1 MACNLKGDAMFQAV
15 LDPIAGNLGL
25 SALVACVPLLS
36 FFIMLL
42 GVKAKAH
49 VSAAVALAV
58 SVVVAVIGFRMPVA
72 YALVSATQGAAFG
85 LFPIVFI
92 ICMAVWFYEVTVVSG
107 RSEDLRK
114 FFDQV
119 GGGDIRIQA
128 MMIAFCFG
136 GLLEALAGFG
146 APIAVTATMILALGV
161 KPRRAALT
169 VLLANTAPVAYGAVG
184 TPITTSGAMVA
195 GGDATVA
202 AETARHV
209 AAIVGY
215 QAPLF
220 ACIVPLLLTFI
231 LDGKRGV
238 KDCWLP
244 SLVVGISFA
253 ITQWA
258 CSNFFA
264 YELTDV
270 IASLVGLCAIV
281 IFMKF
286 WKPKGVDGV
295 RERFGL
301 APLSEMETSDLN
313 ANRTFMALAPY
324 IIVVVV
330 FGICKLGIPDILAQT
345 DIKIAWPV
353 ISGGTVLSAAG
364 KDPGTTFTLN
374 LLASPGTMLLAAG
387 LLSALVY
394 SLYTENGRYEM
405 TMSAAV
411 KAIGSTFYRMRISA
425 LTIVLVLSLA
435 YVMNFSG
442 QTITIGQFLAG
453 AGPVF
458 AFISPLLGWVG
469 TAVTG
474 SDTSA
479 NALFSGLQYSA
490 AQANP
495 ALAGVTPDLFLA
507 ANTMGGVVGKMIS
520 PQSLAIAALATQE
533 TEADIMKS
541 VLPWSIAFLV
551 GVSILVG
558 LQSGLLAFVLP

>member
-1 MACNLKGDAMFQAV
+1 MFQAI
-15 LDPIAGNLGL
+15 LDPVAGSLGL
-25 SALVACVPLLS
+25 SALVACIPLVA

-49 VSAAVALAV
+49 VSAVVAL
-58 SVVVAVIGFRMPVA
+58 VVALIVAIVAFHMPTGLA
-72 YALVSATQGAAFG
+72 IISATQGAAFG
-85 LFPIVFI
+85 AFPIVYI

-161 KPRRAALT
+161 KPKKAALA
-169 VLLANTAPVAYGAVG
+169 VLLANTAPVAYGAVA
-184 TPITTSGAMVA
+184 TPITTAGNMVA
-195 GGDATVA
+195 NVTGNAAATA
-202 AETARHV
+202 QHV

-220 ACIVPLLLTFI
+220 AVFVPFLLVII
-231 LDGKRGV
+231 LDGKQGA
-238 KDCWLP
+238 KDCVIP
-244 SLVVGISFA
+244 SFVVGISFA

-270 IASLVGLCAIV
+270 IASLVGMCAIV
-281 IFMKF
+281 LFMKV

-301 APLSEMETSDLN
+301 PPVAESATSDLN
-313 ANRTFMALAPY
+313 AKRTFMALVPY
-324 IIVVVV
+324 LIVVAV
-330 FGICKLGIPDILAQT
+330 FGICKLGIPSILAQT
-345 DIKIAWPV
+345 DIKFAWPV
-353 ISGGTVLSAAG
+353 IAGAIEVAG
-364 KDPGTTFTLN
+364 KDPGTTFNLN
-374 LLASPGTMLLAAG
+374 LLSTPGTMLLVSG
-387 LLSALVY
+387 LLAAIVY
-394 SLYTENGRYEM
+394 SLNTENGRYEM
-405 TMSAAV
+405 SMGAAF
-411 KAIGSTFYRMRISA
+411 KAIGTTFYRMRFSA

-442 QTITIGQFLAG
+442 QTISIGQFLSG
-453 AGPVF
+453 SGPVF
-458 AFISPLLGWVG
+458 PFISPLLGWVG

-479 NALFSGLQYSA
+479 NALFAGLQYSA
-490 AQANP
+490 ALSNG
-495 ALAGVTPDLFLA
+495 ALQGVTPDLFLA

-520 PQSLAIAALATQE
+520 PQSLAIAAVATGVI
-533 TEADIMKS
+533 EADIMKK
-541 VLPWSIAFLV
+541 VLPWSVAFLV
-551 GVSILVG
+551 GTCLLVG
-558 LQSGLLAFVLP
+558 LQATVLAGVIPVLAP

>member
-1 MACNLKGDAMFQAV
+1 MFQAM
-15 LDPIAGNLGL
+15 LDPVMGNLGV
-25 SALVACVPLLS
+25 SALVACIPLLA

-49 VSAAVALAV
+49 VSAVVALI
-58 SVVVAVIGFRMPVA
+58 VALLVAIVGFQMPA
-72 YALVSATQGAAFG
+72 GLALVSATQGAAFG
-85 LFPIVFI
+85 AFPIVYI

-161 KPRRAALT
+161 KPKKAALA
-169 VLLANTAPVAYGAVG
+169 VLLANTAPVAYGAVA
-184 TPITTSGAMVA
+184 TPITTAGNMVA
-195 GGDATVA
+195 SITGDAAGTA
-202 AETARHV
+202 AHV

-215 QAPLF
+215 QAPIF
-220 ACIVPLLLTFI
+220 AMFVPFLLVII
-231 LDGKRGV
+231 LDGKQGA

-244 SLVVGISFA
+244 AFVVGISFA

-270 IASLVGLCAIV
+270 IASLVGMVACV
-281 IFMKF
+281 VFMKV

-301 APLSEMETSDLN
+301 PSLAESGESDLN
-313 ANRTFMALAPY
+313 GGRTFMALVPY
-324 IIVVVV
+324 LIVVVV
-330 FGICKLGIPDILAQT
+330 FGVCKLGIPSILAQT
-345 DIKIAWPV
+345 DIKFAWPI
-353 ISGGTVLSAAG
+353 ISGGAVLSAAG
-364 KDPGTTFTLN
+364 ADPGTTFNLN
-374 LLASPGTMLLAAG
+374 LLSTPGTMLLVSGIIA
-387 LLSALVY
+387 ALVY
-394 SLYTENGRYEM
+394 TLNTENGRYNM
-405 TMSAAV
+405 TMGAAI
-411 KAIGSTFYRMRISA
+411 KAIGSTFYKMRFSA

-442 QTITIGQFLAG
+442 QTITIGEFLSG
-453 AGPVF
+453 AGPAF
-458 AFISPLLGWVG
+458 PFISPMLGWVG

-479 NALFSGLQYSA
+479 NALFAGLQYSA
-490 AQANP
+490 AMSNG

-520 PQSLAIAALATQE
+520 PQSLAIAAVATGVI
-533 TEADIMKS
+533 EADIMKK
-541 VLPWSIAFLV
+541 VLPWSIAFLI
-551 GVSILVG
+551 GTCILVG
-558 LQSGLLAFVLP
+558 LQATVLAFILP

>member
-1 MACNLKGDAMFQAV
+1 MFQAL
-15 LDPIAGNLGL
+15 LDPVAGNLGL
-25 SALVACVPLLS
+25 SALVACIPLVT

-49 VSAAVALAV
+49 ISAVVALVAAVL
-58 SVVVAVIGFRMPVA
+58 VAVIGFQMPA
-72 YALVSATQGAAFG
+72 GLALVAATQGAAFG
-85 LFPIVFI
+85 AFPIVFI

-161 KPRRAALT
+161 KPKKAALT
-169 VLLANTAPVAYGAVG
+169 VLLANTAPVAYGAVA
-184 TPITTSGAMVA
+184 TPITTAGNMVA
-195 GGDATVA
+195 SVTGDAA
-202 AETARHV
+202 ATAQHV

-220 ACIVPLLLTFI
+220 AVFVPFLLVII
-231 LDGKRGV
+231 LDGKQGA
-238 KDCWLP
+238 KDCVVP
-244 SLVVGISFA
+244 AFVVGICFA
-253 ITQWA
+253 ITQWW
-258 CSNFFA
+258 CSNHFA

-270 IASLVGLCAIV
+270 IASLVGMIACVA
-281 IFMKF
+281 FMKV

-301 APLSEMETSDLN
+301 PPLAESESSDLN
-313 ANRTFMALAPY
+313 ASRTFMALVPY
-324 IIVVVV
+324 LIVVVV

-345 DIKIAWPV
+345 DIKIAWPI
-353 ISGGTVLSAAG
+353 ISGGAILSAAG
-364 KDPGTTFTLN
+364 KDPGTTFNLN
-374 LLASPGTMLLAAG
+374 LLSTPGTMLLVAG
-387 LLSALVY
+387 LISALVY
-394 SLYTENGRYEM
+394 TLNTENGRYKM
-405 TMSAAV
+405 TMGAAI
-411 KAIGSTFYRMRISA
+411 KAIGATFYKMRFSA

-442 QTITIGQFLAG
+442 QTISIGEFLSG
-453 AGPVF
+453 SGSIFPV
-458 AFISPLLGWVG
+458 ISPTLGWVG

-479 NALFSGLQYSA
+479 NALFAGLQYSA
-490 AQANP
+490 AMANP
-495 ALAGVTPDLFLA
+495 ALQNVSPDLFLA

-520 PQSLAIAALATQE
+520 PQSLAIAAVATQVR
-533 TEADIMKS
+533 EADIMKQ
-541 VLPWSIAFLV
+541 VLPWSVAFLIGLCV
-551 GVSILVG
+551 LVG
-558 LQSGLLAFVLP
+558 LQSTVLAFVLP

>member
-1 MACNLKGDAMFQAV
+1 MFQAL
-15 LDPIAGNLGL
+15 LDPVAGNLGL
-25 SALVACVPLLS
+25 SALVACIPLVT

-49 VSAAVALAV
+49 ISAVVALIAAIL
-58 SVVVAVIGFRMPVA
+58 VAIIGFQMPAVL
-72 YALVSATQGAAFG
+72 ALVSATQGVAFG
-85 LFPIVFI
+85 AFPIVYI

-161 KPRRAALT
+161 KPKKAALT
-169 VLLANTAPVAYGAVG
+169 VLLANTAPVAYGAVA
-184 TPITTSGAMVA
+184 TPITTAGNMVA
-195 GGDATVA
+195 SITGDGAATA
-202 AETARHV
+202 QHV

-215 QAPLF
+215 QAPIF
-220 ACIVPLLLTFI
+220 AMFVPFLIVII
-231 LDGKRGV
+231 LDGKQGA

-244 SLVVGISFA
+244 AFVVGISFA

-270 IASLVGLCAIV
+270 IASLVGMVACVL
-281 IFMKF
+281 FMKA

-301 APLSEMETSDLN
+301 PPMAESEKSDLN
-313 ANRTFMALAPY
+313 GSRTFMALVPY
-324 IIVVVV
+324 LIVVAV
-330 FGICKLGIPDILAQT
+330 FGICKLGIPSILAQT
-345 DIKIAWPV
+345 DIKIAWPI
-353 ISGGTVLSAAG
+353 ISGGAILSAAG

-374 LLASPGTMLLAAG
+374 LLSTPGTMLLVAG
-387 LLSALVY
+387 LIAALVY
-394 SLYTENGRYEM
+394 TLNTENGRYKM
-405 TMSAAV
+405 TMGAAF
-411 KAIGSTFYRMRISA
+411 KELGKTSFSMRFAA

-442 QTITIGQFLAG
+442 QTISIGQFLAG
-453 AGPVF
+453 SGP
-458 AFISPLLGWVG
+458 AFPVISPMLGWVG

-479 NALFSGLQYSA
+479 NALFAGLQYSA
-490 AQANP
+490 AMSNP
-495 ALAGVTPDLFLA
+495 ALQNVTPDLFLA

-520 PQSLAIAALATQE
+520 PQSLAIAAVATGVI
-533 TEADIMKS
+533 EADIMKK
-541 VLPWSIAFLV
+541 VLPWSVAFLIGTCV
-551 GVSILVG
+551 LVF
-558 LQSGLLAFVLP
+558 LQSSVLSFILP

>member
-1 MACNLKGDAMFQAV
+1 MFQAM
-15 LDPIAGNLGL
+15 LDPVAGSLGL
-25 SALVACVPLLS
+25 SALVACIPLVT

-49 VSAAVALAV
+49 ISAIVALI
-58 SVVVAVIGFRMPVA
+58 VAILVAIIGFQMPA
-72 YALVSATQGAAFG
+72 GLALVSATQGAAFG
-85 LFPIVFI
+85 AFPIVYI

-161 KPRRAALT
+161 KPKKAALA
-169 VLLANTAPVAYGAVG
+169 VLLANTAPVAYGAVA
-184 TPITTSGAMVA
+184 TPITTAGAMVA
-195 GGDATVA
+195 GGDPVVA
-202 AETARHV
+202 AETAKHV

-215 QAPLF
+215 QAPIF
-220 ACIVPLLLTFI
+220 AMFVPFLLVII
-231 LDGKRGV
+231 LDGKQGA

-244 SLVVGISFA
+244 AFVVGIAFA
-253 ITQWA
+253 ITQWW
-258 CSNFFA
+258 CSNHFA

-270 IASLVGLCAIV
+270 IASLVGMAACI
-281 IFMKF
+281 IFMRF

-301 APLSEMETSDLN
+301 PPMAESETSDLT
-313 ANRTFMALAPY
+313 ASRTFMALVPY
-324 IIVVVV
+324 LIVVVV
-330 FGICKLGIPDILAQT
+330 FGVCKLGIPQILSAT

-353 ISGGTVLSAAG
+353 ISGGTILSAAG
-364 KDPGTTFTLN
+364 KDPGTTFNLN
-374 LLASPGTMLLAAG
+374 LLSTPGTMLLVAG
-387 LLSALVY
+387 LITAVVY
-394 SLYTENGRYEM
+394 SLNNENGRYTA
-405 TMSAAV
+405 TMGGAI
-411 KAIGSTFYRMRISA
+411 KAIGTTFYRMRFSA

-442 QTITIGQFLAG
+442 QTISIGQLLSG
-453 AGPVF
+453 SGP
-458 AFISPLLGWVG
+458 AFPVISPLLDWVG

-479 NALFSGLQYSA
+479 NALFAGLQYSA
-490 AQANP
+490 AMSNG
-495 ALAGVTPDLFLA
+495 ALANVTPDLFLA

-520 PQSLAIAALATQE
+520 PQSLAIAAVATQVK
-533 TEADIMKS
+533 EADIMKN
-541 VLPWSIAFLV
+541 VLPWSVAFLI
-551 GVSILVG
+551 GTCILVG
-558 LQSGLLAFVLP
+558 LQSTVLTFILP

>member
-1 MACNLKGDAMFQAV
+1 MFQAL
-15 LDPIAGNLGL
+15 LDPVAGNLGL
-25 SALVACVPLLS
+25 SALVACIPLLT

-49 VSAAVALAV
+49 VSAVVALAV
-58 SVVVAVIGFRMPVA
+58 ALLVAIIAFQMPA
-72 YALVSATQGAAFG
+72 GLAIVSATQGAAFG
-85 LFPIVFI
+85 AFPIVFI

-161 KPRRAALT
+161 KPKKAALT
-169 VLLANTAPVAYGAVG
+169 VLLANTAPVAYGAVA
-184 TPITTSGAMVA
+184 TPITTAGNMVA
-195 GGDATVA
+195 SITGDAA
-202 AETARHV
+202 ATATHV

-220 ACIVPLLLTFI
+220 AVFVPFLLVII
-231 LDGKRGV
+231 LDGKQGA
-238 KDCWLP
+238 KDCVIP
-244 SLVVGISFA
+244 AFVVGISFA

-270 IASLVGLCAIV
+270 IASLVGMVACVA
-281 IFMKF
+281 FMKV

-301 APLSEMETSDLN
+301 PPLSESEQSDLN
-313 ANRTFMALAPY
+313 GKRTFMALVPY

-330 FGICKLGIPDILAQT
+330 FAICKLGIPGILAQT
-345 DIKIAWPV
+345 DIKIPWPV
-353 ISGGTVLSAAG
+353 ISGGAILSAAG

-374 LLASPGTMLLAAG
+374 LLSTPGTMLLIAG
-387 LLSALVY
+387 LISALVY
-394 SLYTENGRYEM
+394 TLNTENGRYKM
-405 TMSAAV
+405 TMGSAI
-411 KAIGSTFYRMRISA
+411 KAIGSTFYKMRFSA

-442 QTITIGQFLAG
+442 QTISIGEFLSG
-453 AGPVF
+453 SGPIFPV
-458 AFISPLLGWVG
+458 ISPTLGWVG

-479 NALFSGLQYSA
+479 NALFAGLQYSA
-490 AQANP
+490 AMANP
-495 ALAGVTPDLFLA
+495 ALQNVTPDLFLA

-520 PQSLAIAALATQE
+520 PQSLAIAAVATQVR
-533 TEADIMKS
+533 EADIMKE
-541 VLPWSIAFLV
+541 VLPWSVAFLICLCV
-551 GVSILVG
+551 LVG
-558 LQSGLLAFVLP
+558 LQSTVLAFVLP

>member
-1 MACNLKGDAMFQAV
+1 MFQAL
-15 LDPIAGNLGL
+15 LDPVAGNLGL
-25 SALVACVPLLS
+25 SALVACIPLVT

-49 VSAAVALAV
+49 ISAIVALVAAVI
-58 SVVVAVIGFRMPVA
+58 VAVIGFQMPA
-72 YALVSATQGAAFG
+72 DLALVSATQGAAFG
-85 LFPIVFI
+85 AFPIVFI

-146 APIAVTATMILALGV
+146 APIAVTATMIMALGV
-161 KPRRAALT
+161 KPKRAALA
-169 VLLANTAPVAYGAVG
+169 VLLANTAPVAYGAVA
-184 TPITTSGAMVA
+184 TPITTAGSMVA
-195 GGDATVA
+195 GGDAVVA
-202 AETARHV
+202 QQTAQHV

-215 QAPLF
+215 QAPIF
-220 ACIVPLLLTFI
+220 AMFVPLILVII
-231 LDGKRGV
+231 LDGKQGA

-244 SLVVGISFA
+244 ALVVGISFA
-253 ITQWA
+253 ITQWW
-258 CSNFFA
+258 CSNHFA

-270 IASLVGLCAIV
+270 IASLVGMGACIV
-281 IFMKF
+281 FMRF

-301 APLSEMETSDLN
+301 PPMSESAQSDLN
-313 ANRTFMALAPY
+313 GARTFMALVPY
-324 IIVVVV
+324 LIVVVV
-330 FGICKLGIPDILAQT
+330 FGVCKLGIPSILAQT

-353 ISGGTVLSAAG
+353 ISGGAVLSAAG
-364 KDPGTTFTLN
+364 KDPGTTFNLN
-374 LLASPGTMLLAAG
+374 LLSTPGTMLLVAG
-387 LLSALVY
+387 LITALVY
-394 SLYTENGRYEM
+394 SINTEKGRYDM
-405 TMSAAV
+405 TMGAAI
-411 KAIGSTFYRMRISA
+411 KAIGSTFYKMRFSA

-442 QTITIGQFLAG
+442 QTISIGEFLSG
-453 AGPVF
+453 SGPLFPV
-458 AFISPLLGWVG
+458 ISPTLGWVG

-479 NALFSGLQYSA
+479 NALFAGLQYSA
-490 AQANP
+490 AMSNP
-495 ALAGVTPDLFLA
+495 ALQNVTPDLFLA

-520 PQSLAIAALATQE
+520 PQSLAIAAVATQVR
-533 TEADIMKS
+533 EADIMKQ

-551 GVSILVG
+551 GTCVLVG
-558 LQSGLLAFVLP
+558 LQSTVLSFILP

>member
-1 MACNLKGDAMFQAV
+1 MFQAL
-15 LDPIAGNLGL
+15 LDPVAGSLGL
-25 SALVACVPLLS
+25 SALVACIPLVT

-49 VSAAVALAV
+49 VSAIVALIVAIT
-58 SVVVAVIGFRMPVA
+58 VAVLGFQMPA
-72 YALVSATQGAAFG
+72 GLAFVSATQGAAFG
-85 LFPIVFI
+85 AFPIVFI

-161 KPRRAALT
+161 KPKNAALT
-169 VLLANTAPVAYGAVG
+169 VLLANTAPVAYGAVA
-184 TPITTSGAMVA
+184 TPITTAGNMVA
-195 GGDATVA
+195 SITGDATA
-202 AETARHV
+202 TATHV

-220 ACIVPLLLTFI
+220 AVFVPFLLVII
-231 LDGKRGV
+231 LDGKQGA
-238 KDCWLP
+238 KDCVVP
-244 SLVVGISFA
+244 AFVVGICFA
-253 ITQWA
+253 ITQWW
-258 CSNFFA
+258 CSNHFA

-270 IASLVGLCAIV
+270 IASLVGMIACVA
-281 IFMKF
+281 FMKV

-301 APLSEMETSDLN
+301 PPRAESDQSDLN
-313 ANRTFMALAPY
+313 AGRTFMALVPY

-345 DIKIAWPV
+345 DIKIPWPV
-353 ISGGTVLSAAG
+353 ISGGVLLSAAG
-364 KDPGTTFTLN
+364 NDPGTTFNLN
-374 LLASPGTMLLAAG
+374 LLSTPGTMLLAAG
-387 LLSALVY
+387 LITAMVY
-394 SLYTENGRYEM
+394 TLNTENGRYSM
-405 TMSAAV
+405 TMGAAV
-411 KAIGSTFYRMRISA
+411 RAIGSTFYKMRFSA

-442 QTITIGQFLAG
+442 QTICIGEFLSG

-458 AFISPLLGWVG
+458 PVISPTLGWVG

-479 NALFSGLQYSA
+479 NALFAGLQYSA
-490 AQANP
+490 AMANP
-495 ALAGVTPDLFLA
+495 ALQNVTPDLFLA

-520 PQSLAIAALATQE
+520 PQSLAIAAVATQVK
-533 TEADIMKS
+533 EADIMKE
-541 VLPWSIAFLV
+541 VLPWSVAFLV
-551 GVSILVG
+551 LLCLLVG
-558 LQSGLLAFVLP
+558 AQSSVLSFILP

>member
-1 MACNLKGDAMFQAV
+1 MFQAL
-15 LDPIAGNLGL
+15 LDPVAGNLGL
-25 SALVACVPLLS
+25 SALVACIPLVT

-49 VSAAVALAV
+49 VSAVVALVAAV
-58 SVVVAVIGFRMPVA
+58 LVAIIGFQMPA
-72 YALVSATQGAAFG
+72 GLALVSATQGAAFG
-85 LFPIVFI
+85 AFPIVFI

-161 KPRRAALT
+161 KPKKAALT
-169 VLLANTAPVAYGAVG
+169 VLLANTAPVAYGAVA
-184 TPITTSGAMVA
+184 TPITTAGNMVA
-195 GGDATVA
+195 SVTGDGAATA
-202 AETARHV
+202 THV

-220 ACIVPLLLTFI
+220 AVFVPFLLVII
-231 LDGKRGV
+231 LDGKQGA
-238 KDCWLP
+238 KDCVVP
-244 SLVVGISFA
+244 AFVVGICFA
-253 ITQWA
+253 ITQWW
-258 CSNFFA
+258 CSNHFA

-270 IASLVGLCAIV
+270 IASLVGMIACVL
-281 IFMKF
+281 FMKV

-301 APLSEMETSDLN
+301 PPMAESETNDLN
-313 ANRTFMALAPY
+313 ASRTFMALVPY
-324 IIVVVV
+324 LIVVVV
-330 FGICKLGIPDILAQT
+330 FGICKLGIPDILSQT

-353 ISGGTVLSAAG
+353 ISGGAILSAAG
-364 KDPGTTFTLN
+364 KDPGTTFNLN
-374 LLASPGTMLLAAG
+374 LLSTPGTMLLVSG
-387 LLSALVY
+387 LIAALVY
-394 SLYTENGRYEM
+394 TLNSENGRYKM
-405 TMSAAV
+405 TMGDAI
-411 KAIGSTFYRMRISA
+411 KAIGSTFYKMRFSA

-442 QTITIGQFLAG
+442 QTISIGEFLSG
-453 AGPVF
+453 SGP
-458 AFISPLLGWVG
+458 AFPVISPTLGWVG

-479 NALFSGLQYSA
+479 NALFAGLQYSA
-490 AQANP
+490 AMANP
-495 ALAGVTPDLFLA
+495 ALQNVTPDLFLA

-520 PQSLAIAALATQE
+520 PQSLAIAAVATQVR
-533 TEADIMKS
+533 EADIMKE
-541 VLPWSIAFLV
+541 VLPWSVAFL
-551 GVSILVG
+551 ILLCLLVG
-558 LQSGLLAFVLP
+558 AQSTVLAFILP

>member
-1 MACNLKGDAMFQAV
+1 MFQAL
-15 LDPIAGNLGL
+15 LDPVMGNLGL
-25 SALVACVPLLS
+25 SALVACIPLVA

-49 VSAAVALAV
+49 ISAVVAL
-58 SVVVAVIGFRMPVA
+58 VVALLVGIIGFQMPA
-72 YALVSATQGAAFG
+72 DLAFVSATQGAAFG
-85 LFPIVFI
+85 AFPIVYI

-161 KPRRAALT
+161 KPKKAALA
-169 VLLANTAPVAYGAVG
+169 VLLANTAPVAYGAVA
-184 TPITTSGAMVA
+184 TPITTAGNMVA
-195 GGDATVA
+195 NVTGDAAGTA
-202 AETARHV
+202 AHV

-220 ACIVPLLLTFI
+220 AMFVPFLLVII
-231 LDGKRGV
+231 LDGKQGA

-244 SLVVGISFA
+244 AFVVGISFA
-253 ITQWA
+253 ITQWW
-258 CSNFFA
+258 CSNHFA

-270 IASLVGLCAIV
+270 IASLVGMAAIV
-281 IFMKF
+281 IFMRF

-301 APLSEMETSDLN
+301 PALAESGKSDLN
-313 ANRTFMALAPY
+313 GKRTFMALVPY
-324 IIVVVV
+324 IIVVAV
-330 FGICKLGIPDILAQT
+330 FGICKLGIPAIIAQT
-345 DIKIAWPV
+345 DIKIAWPI
-353 ISGGTVLSAAG
+353 ISGGAVLNANGA
-364 KDPGTTFTLN
+364 DPGTTFNLN
-374 LLASPGTMLLAAG
+374 LLSTPGTMLLVAG
-387 LLSALVY
+387 LITAAVY
-394 SLYTENGRYEM
+394 SMSTEGGRYN
-405 TMSAAV
+405 MSMGAAF
-411 KAIGSTFYRMRISA
+411 KAIGTTFYKMRFSA

-442 QTITIGQFLAG
+442 QTITIGDFLSG
-453 AGPVF
+453 SGPAF
-458 AFISPLLGWVG
+458 PFISPMLGWVG

-490 AQANP
+490 ALSNG

-520 PQSLAIAALATQE
+520 PQSLAIAAVATGVI
-533 TEADIMKS
+533 EADIMKK
-541 VLPWSIAFLV
+541 VLPWSVAFLIGTCV
-551 GVSILVG
+551 LVG
-558 LQSGLLAFVLP
+558 LQATVLSFILP

>member
-1 MACNLKGDAMFQAV
+1 MFQAL
-15 LDPIAGNLGL
+15 LDPVMGNLGL
-25 SALVACVPLLS
+25 SALVACIPLVA

-49 VSAAVALAV
+49 ISAVVAL
-58 SVVVAVIGFRMPVA
+58 VVALLVGIIGFQMPA
-72 YALVSATQGAAFG
+72 DLAFVSATQGAAFG
-85 LFPIVFI
+85 AFPIVYI

-161 KPRRAALT
+161 KPKKAALA
-169 VLLANTAPVAYGAVG
+169 VLLANTAPVAYGAVA
-184 TPITTSGAMVA
+184 TPITTAGNMVA
-195 GGDATVA
+195 NVTGDAAGTA
-202 AETARHV
+202 AHV

-220 ACIVPLLLTFI
+220 AMFVPFLLVII
-231 LDGKRGV
+231 LDGKQGA

-244 SLVVGISFA
+244 AFVVGISFA
-253 ITQWA
+253 ITQWW
-258 CSNFFA
+258 CSNHFA

-270 IASLVGLCAIV
+270 IASLVGMAAIV
-281 IFMKF
+281 IFMRF

-301 APLSEMETSDLN
+301 PALAESGKSDLN
-313 ANRTFMALAPY
+313 GKRTLMALVPY
-324 IIVVVV
+324 IIVVAV
-330 FGICKLGIPDILAQT
+330 FGICKLGIPAIIAQT
-345 DIKIAWPV
+345 DIKIAWPI
-353 ISGGTVLSAAG
+353 ISGGAVLNANGA
-364 KDPGTTFTLN
+364 DPGTTFNLN
-374 LLASPGTMLLAAG
+374 LLSTPGTMLLVAG
-387 LLSALVY
+387 LITAAVY
-394 SLYTENGRYEM
+394 SMSTEGGRYN
-405 TMSAAV
+405 MSMGAAF
-411 KAIGSTFYRMRISA
+411 KAIGTTFYKMRFSA

-442 QTITIGQFLAG
+442 QTITIGDFLSG
-453 AGPVF
+453 SGPAF
-458 AFISPLLGWVG
+458 PFISPMLGWVG

-479 NALFSGLQYSA
+479 NALFSSLQYSA
-490 AQANP
+490 ALSNG

-520 PQSLAIAALATQE
+520 PQSLAIAAVATGVI
-533 TEADIMKS
+533 EADIMKK
-541 VLPWSIAFLV
+541 VLPWSVAFLIGTCV
-551 GVSILVG
+551 LVG
-558 LQSGLLAFVLP
+558 LQATVLSFILP

>member
-1 MACNLKGDAMFQAV
+1 MFQAL
-15 LDPIAGNLGL
+15 LDPVMGNLGL
-25 SALVACVPLLS
+25 SALVACIPLVA

-49 VSAAVALAV
+49 ISAVVAL
-58 SVVVAVIGFRMPVA
+58 VVALLVGIIGFQMPA
-72 YALVSATQGAAFG
+72 DLAFVSATQGAAFG
-85 LFPIVFI
+85 AFPIVYI

-161 KPRRAALT
+161 KPKKAALA
-169 VLLANTAPVAYGAVG
+169 VLLANTAPVAYGAVA
-184 TPITTSGAMVA
+184 TPITTAGNMVA
-195 GGDATVA
+195 NVTGDAAGTA
-202 AETARHV
+202 AHV

-220 ACIVPLLLTFI
+220 AMFVPFLLVII
-231 LDGKRGV
+231 LDGKQGA

-244 SLVVGISFA
+244 AFVVGISFA
-253 ITQWA
+253 ITQWW
-258 CSNFFA
+258 CSNHFA

-270 IASLVGLCAIV
+270 IASLVGMAAIV
-281 IFMKF
+281 IFMRF

-301 APLSEMETSDLN
+301 PALAESGKSDLN
-313 ANRTFMALAPY
+313 GKRTVMALVPY
-324 IIVVVV
+324 IIVVAV
-330 FGICKLGIPDILAQT
+330 FGICKLGIPAIIAQT
-345 DIKIAWPV
+345 DIKIAWPI
-353 ISGGTVLSAAG
+353 ISGGAVLNANGA
-364 KDPGTTFTLN
+364 DPGTTFNLN
-374 LLASPGTMLLAAG
+374 LLSTPGTMLLVAG
-387 LLSALVY
+387 LITAAVY
-394 SLYTENGRYEM
+394 SMSTEGGRYN
-405 TMSAAV
+405 MSMGAAF
-411 KAIGSTFYRMRISA
+411 KAIGTTFYKMRFSA

-442 QTITIGQFLAG
+442 QTITIGDFLSG
-453 AGPVF
+453 SGPAF
-458 AFISPLLGWVG
+458 PFISPMLGWVG

-479 NALFSGLQYSA
+479 NALFSSLQYSA
-490 AQANP
+490 ALSNG

-520 PQSLAIAALATQE
+520 PQSLAIAAVATGVI
-533 TEADIMKS
+533 EADIMKK
-541 VLPWSIAFLV
+541 VLPWSVAFLIGTCV
-551 GVSILVG
+551 LVG
-558 LQSGLLAFVLP
+558 LQATVLSFILP

>member
-1 MACNLKGDAMFQAV
+1 MFQAL
-15 LDPIAGNLGL
+15 LDPVMGNLGL
-25 SALVACVPLLS
+25 SALVACIPLVA

-49 VSAAVALAV
+49 VSAVVALAV
-58 SVVVAVIGFRMPVA
+58 ALVVAIIGFQMPA
-72 YALVSATQGAAFG
+72 GLALVSATQGMAFG
-85 LFPIVFI
+85 AFPIVYI

-161 KPRRAALT
+161 KPKKAALA
-169 VLLANTAPVAYGAVG
+169 VLLANTAPVAYGAVA
-184 TPITTSGAMVA
+184 TPITTAGNMVA
-195 GGDATVA
+195 NVTGDAAGTA
-202 AETARHV
+202 AHV

-220 ACIVPLLLTFI
+220 AMLVPFLLVVI
-231 LDGKRGV
+231 LDGKQGA

-253 ITQWA
+253 ITQWW
-258 CSNFFA
+258 CSNHFA

-270 IASLVGLCAIV
+270 IASLVGMAAIV
-281 IFMKF
+281 VFMRF

-301 APLSEMETSDLN
+301 PPLEESGQSDLN
-313 ANRTFMALAPY
+313 AKRTFMALVPY
-324 IIVVVV
+324 LIVVVV
-330 FGICKLGIPDILAQT
+330 FGVCKLGIPGILAQT

-353 ISGGTVLSAAG
+353 ISGGAVLNASGA
-364 KDPGTTFTLN
+364 DPGTTFNLN
-374 LLASPGTMLLAAG
+374 LLSTPGTMLLVAG
-387 LLSALVY
+387 LITAAVY
-394 SLYTENGRYEM
+394 SASSEGGRYN
-405 TMSAAV
+405 MSMGAAF
-411 KAIGSTFYRMRISA
+411 KAIGSVFYKMRFSA

-442 QTITIGQFLAG
+442 QTITIGDFLSG
-453 AGPVF
+453 SGPAF
-458 AFISPLLGWVG
+458 PFISPMLGWVG

-479 NALFSGLQYSA
+479 NALFAGLQYSA
-490 AQANP
+490 AMSNS

-520 PQSLAIAALATQE
+520 PQSLAIAAVATGVI
-533 TEADIMKS
+533 EADIMKK
-541 VLPWSIAFLV
+541 VLPWSIAFLI
-551 GVSILVG
+551 GTCLLVG
-558 LQSGLLAFVLP
+558 LQATVLSFILP

>member
-1 MACNLKGDAMFQAV
+1 MFQAI
-15 LDPIAGNLGL
+15 LDPVAGNLGL
-25 SALVACVPLLS
+25 SALVACIPLVV

-49 VSAAVALAV
+49 IS
-58 SVVVAVIGFRMPVA
+58 AVIALVAAALVAIIGFKMPVDLT
-72 YALVSATQGAAFG
+72 LVSATQGAAFG
-85 LFPIVFI
+85 AFPIVYI

-161 KPRRAALT
+161 KPKKAALA
-169 VLLANTAPVAYGAVG
+169 VLLANTAPVAYGAVA
-184 TPITTSGAMVA
+184 TPITTAGNMVA
-195 GGDATVA
+195 NVTGDAAGTA
-202 AETARHV
+202 AHV

-220 ACIVPLLLTFI
+220 AMFVPFLLVII
-231 LDGKRGV
+231 LDGKQGA

-244 SLVVGISFA
+244 SFVVGISFA
-253 ITQWA
+253 ITQWW
-258 CSNFFA
+258 CSNHFA

-270 IASLVGLCAIV
+270 IASLVGMVACV
-281 IFMKF
+281 VFMKV

-301 APLSEMETSDLN
+301 PPLAESAKSDLN
-313 ANRTFMALAPY
+313 GKRTFMALVPY

-330 FGICKLGIPDILAQT
+330 FGVCKLGIPSILAQT
-345 DIKIAWPV
+345 DIKIAWPL
-353 ISGGTVLSAAG
+353 ISGAILNAAG
-364 KDPGTTFTLN
+364 KDPGTTFNLN
-374 LLASPGTMLLAAG
+374 LLSTPGTMLLVSG
-387 LLSALVY
+387 LLVALVY
-394 SLYTENGRYEM
+394 TLNTEGGRYKM
-405 TMSAAV
+405 TMGAAI
-411 KAIGSTFYRMRISA
+411 KAIGTTFYKMRFSA

-442 QTITIGQFLAG
+442 QTISIGEFLSG
-453 AGPVF
+453 SGPAF
-458 AFISPLLGWVG
+458 PFISPTLGWVG

-479 NALFSGLQYSA
+479 NALFAGLQYSA
-490 AQANP
+490 AGANP
-495 ALAGVTPDLFLA
+495 ALQSVTPDLFLA

-520 PQSLAIAALATQE
+520 PQSLAIAAVATQVR
-533 TEADIMKS
+533 EADIMKQ
-541 VLPWSIAFLV
+541 VLPWSIAFLI
-551 GVSILVG
+551 GTCILVG
-558 LQSGLLAFVLP
+558 LEATVLSFILP

>member
-1 MACNLKGDAMFQAV
+1 
-15 LDPIAGNLGL
+15 
-25 SALVACVPLLS
+25 VACIPLVT

-49 VSAAVALAV
+49 VSAVVAL
-58 SVVVAVIGFRMPVA
+58 VVAITVAVLGFQMPA
-72 YALVSATQGAAFG
+72 WLAFVSATQGAAFG
-85 LFPIVFI
+85 AFPIVFI

-161 KPRRAALT
+161 KPKKAALT
-169 VLLANTAPVAYGAVG
+169 VLLANTAPVAYGAVA
-184 TPITTSGAMVA
+184 TPITTAGNMVA
-195 GGDATVA
+195 SITGDAA
-202 AETARHV
+202 ATATHV

-220 ACIVPLLLTFI
+220 AVFVPFLLVII
-231 LDGKRGV
+231 LDGKQGA
-238 KDCWLP
+238 KDCVVP
-244 SLVVGISFA
+244 AFVVGICFA
-253 ITQWA
+253 ITQWW
-258 CSNFFA
+258 CSNHFA

-270 IASLVGLCAIV
+270 IASLVGMIACVA
-281 IFMKF
+281 FMKV

-301 APLSEMETSDLN
+301 PPRAESDESDLN
-313 ANRTFMALAPY
+313 AGRTFMALVPY
-324 IIVVVV
+324 LIVVVV

-345 DIKIAWPV
+345 DVKIPWPV
-353 ISGGTVLSAAG
+353 ISGGTILSAAG
-364 KDPGTTFTLN
+364 IDPGTTFNLN
-374 LLASPGTMLLAAG
+374 LLSTPGTMLLFAG
-387 LLSALVY
+387 LISAMVY
-394 SLYTENGRYEM
+394 TLNTENGRYKM
-405 TMSAAV
+405 TMGAAV
-411 KAIGSTFYRMRISA
+411 RAIGSTFYKMRFSA

-442 QTITIGQFLAG
+442 QTICIGEFLSG
-453 AGPVF
+453 SGPIFPV
-458 AFISPLLGWVG
+458 ISPTLGWVG

-479 NALFSGLQYSA
+479 NALFAGLQYSA
-490 AQANP
+490 AMANP
-495 ALAGVTPDLFLA
+495 ALQNVTPDLFLA

-520 PQSLAIAALATQE
+520 PQSLAIAAVATQVR
-533 TEADIMKS
+533 EADIMKE
-541 VLPWSIAFLV
+541 VLPWSVAFLV
-551 GVSILVG
+551 LLCLLVG
-558 LQSGLLAFVLP
+558 AQSTVLAFILP

>member
-1 MACNLKGDAMFQAV
+1 MFQAL
-15 LDPIAGNLGL
+15 LDPVAGNLGL
-25 SALVACVPLLS
+25 SALVACIPLVT

-49 VSAAVALAV
+49 ISAVVALIAAIL
-58 SVVVAVIGFRMPVA
+58 VAIIGFQMPA
-72 YALVSATQGAAFG
+72 GLALVSATQGMAFG
-85 LFPIVFI
+85 AFPIVYI

-161 KPRRAALT
+161 KPKKAALT
-169 VLLANTAPVAYGAVG
+169 VLLANTAPVAYGAVA
-184 TPITTSGAMVA
+184 TPITTAGNMVA
-195 GGDATVA
+195 SITGNGAATA
-202 AETARHV
+202 QHV

-215 QAPLF
+215 QAPIF
-220 ACIVPLLLTFI
+220 AMFVPFLIVII
-231 LDGKRGV
+231 LDGKQGA

-244 SLVVGISFA
+244 AFVVGISFA

-270 IASLVGLCAIV
+270 IASLVGMVACVL
-281 IFMKF
+281 FMKA

-295 RERFGL
+295 RARFGL
-301 APLSEMETSDLN
+301 PPMAESEKSDLN
-313 ANRTFMALAPY
+313 GSRTFMALVPY
-324 IIVVVV
+324 LIVVVV
-330 FGICKLGIPDILAQT
+330 FGICKLGIPSILAQT
-345 DIKIAWPV
+345 DIKIAWPI
-353 ISGGTVLSAAG
+353 ISGGTILSAAG

-374 LLASPGTMLLAAG
+374 LLSTPGTMLLVAG
-387 LLSALVY
+387 LIAALVY
-394 SLYTENGRYEM
+394 TLNTENGRYKM
-405 TMSAAV
+405 TMGAAI
-411 KAIGSTFYRMRISA
+411 KAIGSTFYKMRFSA

-442 QTITIGQFLAG
+442 QTISIGDFLSG
-453 AGPVF
+453 SGPAF
-458 AFISPLLGWVG
+458 SFISPMLGWVG

-479 NALFSGLQYSA
+479 NALFAGLQYSA
-490 AQANP
+490 AMSNP
-495 ALAGVTPDLFLA
+495 ALQNVTPDLFLA

-520 PQSLAIAALATQE
+520 PQSLAIAAVATGVI
-533 TEADIMKS
+533 EADIMKK
-541 VLPWSIAFLV
+541 VLPWSVAFLIGTCV
-551 GVSILVG
+551 LVF
-558 LQSGLLAFVLP
+558 LQSSVLTFILP

>member
-1 MACNLKGDAMFQAV
+1 MFQAL
-15 LDPIAGNLGL
+15 LDPVMGNLGL
-25 SALVACVPLLS
+25 SALVACIPLVA

-49 VSAAVALAV
+49 ISAVVAL
-58 SVVVAVIGFRMPVA
+58 VVALIVAIIGFQMPA
-72 YALVSATQGAAFG
+72 DLALVSATQGAAFG
-85 LFPIVFI
+85 AFPIVYI

-161 KPRRAALT
+161 KPKKAALA
-169 VLLANTAPVAYGAVG
+169 VLLANTAPVAYGAVA
-184 TPITTSGAMVA
+184 TPITTAGNMVA
-195 GGDATVA
+195 NVTGDAAGTA
-202 AETARHV
+202 AHV

-215 QAPLF
+215 QAPVF
-220 ACIVPLLLTFI
+220 AMFVPFILVVI
-231 LDGKRGV
+231 LDGKQGA

-244 SLVVGISFA
+244 AFVVGISFA
-253 ITQWA
+253 ITQWW
-258 CSNFFA
+258 CSNHFA

-270 IASLVGLCAIV
+270 IASLVGLAAIV
-281 IFMKF
+281 VFMRF

-301 APLSEMETSDLN
+301 PPMAESEQSDLN
-313 ANRTFMALAPY
+313 AGRTFMALVPY
-324 IIVVVV
+324 LIVVVV
-330 FGICKLGIPDILAQT
+330 FGVCKLGIPGILAQT
-345 DIKIAWPV
+345 DIKIPWPL
-353 ISGGTVLSAAG
+353 ISGGAILSAAG
-364 KDPGTTFTLN
+364 SDPGTTFNLN
-374 LLASPGTMLLAAG
+374 LLSTPGTMLLAAG
-387 LLSALVY
+387 LITALVY
-394 SLYTENGRYEM
+394 TLNTENGRYSM
-405 TMSAAV
+405 TMGAAI
-411 KAIGSTFYRMRISA
+411 KAIGSTFYRMRFSA

-442 QTITIGQFLAG
+442 QTISIGDFLSG
-453 AGPVF
+453 SGPVF
-458 AFISPLLGWVG
+458 PAISPVLGWVG

-479 NALFSGLQYSA
+479 NALFAGLQYSA
-490 AQANP
+490 ALSNP
-495 ALAGVTPDLFLA
+495 ALSGVTPDLFLA

-520 PQSLAIAALATQE
+520 PQSLAIAAVATQE
-533 TEADIMKS
+533 READIMKN

-551 GVSILVG
+551 GTCILVA
-558 LQSGLLAFVLP
+558 LQASVLTFILP